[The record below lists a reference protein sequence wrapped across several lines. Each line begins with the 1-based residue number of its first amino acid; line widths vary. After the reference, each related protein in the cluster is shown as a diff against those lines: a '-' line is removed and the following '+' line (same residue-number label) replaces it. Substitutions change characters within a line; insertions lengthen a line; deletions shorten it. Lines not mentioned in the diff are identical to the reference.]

1 MNFLVFFLKKE
12 AILDNVK
19 AGIKLNFDFYF
30 PEGHLEIISGNDLLS
45 TRFRIFPNT

>member
-1 MNFLVFFLKKE
+1 MNFLVSLKKE

-30 PEGHLEIISGNDLLS
+30 PEGHLEIISGNDWWKVY
-45 TRFRIFPNT
+45 